1 MLTKII
7 LFLSET
13 PAPEIDPDRVRP
25 GVLGLLTFLLL
36 GIAVAVISYFMI
48 RSLKKTSSLSRKE
61 LTPKPQ
67 RNSKTCFQR

>member
-7 LFLSET
+7 LFLSEN

-36 GIAVAVISYFMI
+36 GISVAVIAYFLI
-48 RSLKKTSSLSRKE
+48 RSLKKTDKRFKE
-61 LTPKPQ
+61 DI
-67 RNSKTCFQR
+67 